1 MKLFFLISHSEF
13 MLLVLSRKINS
24 QASKGKPDRKANTSC
39 APSVSLQTLE
49 LKKYMELKLFF
60 KLDFITI
67 VVDHAIA
74 IHVSF
79 FNHIIDLLLSELLTQ
94 IHHDSTKLRWRNQ
107 SIVVL
112 VKHPIKNA
120 RIFIPLNLNWI
131 N

>member
-1 MKLFFLISHSEF
+1 

-94 IHHDSTKLRWRNQ
+94 IHHDSTKLR
-107 SIVVL
+107 
-112 VKHPIKNA
+112 
-120 RIFIPLNLNWI
+120 
-131 N
+131 